1 MTYRL
6 TYWRKRGRG
15 EQIRLL
21 LNLLAEDY
29 DDIYV
34 EQGPTFD
41 ALQAQGATT
50 LPFGSIP
57 LLEDGDFKLVQ
68 GPVILGYL
76 ARKHGLLPD
85 DSRVRAHADAIALGA
100 EDLRMDYFR
109 LLGRSAEKQQA
120 FLTGKFRRRWLP
132 RLESLL
138 ILNDARCFVGNGFT
152 HADVAV
158 WDALDAIVTWIPG
171 AELSAFS
178 TLAAFYARFADE
190 PRIATYLHS
199 DRRIPG

>member
-1 MTYRL
+1 MSYRL

-21 LNLLAEDY
+21 LNLLAENYEDV
-29 DDIYV
+29 YV
-34 EQGPTFD
+34 EQGPTLD
-41 ALQAQGATT
+41 ALQARGPSI
-50 LPFGSIP
+50 LPFGSVP
-57 LLEDGDFKLVQ
+57 LLEDGDFTLVQ

-76 ARKHGLLPD
+76 ARKHGLGAD
-85 DSRVRAHADAIALGA
+85 DLRLRARADAIALGA

-109 LLGRSAEKQQA
+109 LLGRPAEKQQA

-132 RLESLL
+132 RLEGLL
-138 ILNDARCFVGNGFT
+138 VLNDSHCFIGDGFT

-178 TLAAFYARFADE
+178 RVTAFYTRFADE
-190 PRIATYLHS
+190 PRIAAYLQS